1 MQRSFEMWAEQ
12 VKNMV
17 GRTSTH
23 EEAKLWEEYREDFNT
38 ATLPHKKY
46 YNYDQW
52 ELEEYQKRGANGG
65 VDAED
70 EARLER
76 QRTKAE
82 AERALLLATMNS
94 GKIQD
99 MRRQAEL
106 RTQMQAAFKMGD
118 METYQKI
125 KDKLEAE

>member
-1 MQRSFEMWAEQ
+1 MWMEQ
-12 VKNMV
+12 IKGIS
-17 GRTSTH
+17 GRIPSH
-23 EEAKLWEEYREDFNT
+23 EETKLWEEYREDFNT

-46 YNYDQW
+46 YDYDKW
-52 ELEEYQKRGANGG
+52 ELQEYEKNKNTGQSIEE
-65 VDAED
+65 ES
-70 EARLER
+70 RLER

-82 AERALLLATMNS
+82 AEKALLLATMNS

-118 METYQKI
+118 METYQKL
-125 KDKLEAE
+125 KDKLEVE